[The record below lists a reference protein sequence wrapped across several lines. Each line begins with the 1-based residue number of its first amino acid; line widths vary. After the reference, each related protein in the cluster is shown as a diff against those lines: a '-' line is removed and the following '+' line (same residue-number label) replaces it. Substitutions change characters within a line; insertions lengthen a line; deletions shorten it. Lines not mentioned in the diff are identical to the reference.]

1 MKLPSPPQPAFRSA
15 LHHPRVATVV
25 GRWLAVAVVVC
36 FLTGLFSHFQ
46 QATPGWLHIPTRPAS
61 LYRVTQGLHV
71 LSGTVAIPLLLA
83 KLWTVYPKL
92 FEKPPWPPSRAALA
106 TLLERLS
113 ILVLVSAMALELF
126 IGFLNTLQWYPW
138 PFPFKE
144 THYALAW
151 IIIGALLVHLAVK
164 LPLIRAHWSR
174 TAADRTPYAPLE
186 EQAAEAPKPEPAGL
200 PPAPETDTAGLPA
213 APETE
218 PDTAPAAPEPAHTRD
233 SLPAEVTGLSRR
245 GLFRTVAGAGA
256 LVGIVSVGQSVPAF
270 GPIAVLAPRKP
281 NFGPQSLP
289 INRTAHDAGVVPV
302 GDDWRFTISGPQ
314 QLSWSL
320 AELRSLQQSH
330 SDLPIACVEGW
341 SQGAS
346 WEGVRIRDLL
356 RLAGAPDHSTVRVVS
371 MEKGGFYATSELP
384 PQFAADPLTLLALKL
399 NGSDL
404 DLDHGFPARI
414 IAPNRPG
421 VLQTK
426 WVHRLEVLA

>member
-15 LHHPRVATVV
+15 LHHPRVATVI

-46 QATPGWLHIPTRPAS
+46 QATPDWLHIPARPAS

-113 ILVLVSAMALELF
+113 ILVLVSALALELF

-186 EQAAEAPKPEPAGL
+186 EEAGATPLEEQDTAALPKDAPLEEQPADAPHPEPAL
-200 PPAPETDTAGLPA
+200 PRT
-213 APETE
+213 
-218 PDTAPAAPEPAHTRD
+218 

-256 LVGIVSVGQSVPAF
+256 LVGIASVGQSVPAF

-281 NFGPQSLP
+281 NVGPQSLP
-289 INRTAHDAGVVPV
+289 VNRTAHDAGVVPV

-320 AELRSLQQSH
+320 AELRSLQQSR

-341 SQGAS
+341 SQGAV
-346 WEGVRIRDLL
+346 WEGIRVRDLL

-426 WVHRLEVLA
+426 WVHRLEVIA

>member
-1 MKLPSPPQPAFRSA
+1 MKLPSPPQPTFRSA
-15 LHHPRVATVV
+15 LHHPRVATVI

-46 QATPGWLHIPTRPAS
+46 QATPDWLHIPARPAS

-113 ILVLVSAMALELF
+113 ILVLVSALALELF
-126 IGFLNTLQWYPW
+126 MGFLNTLQWYPW
-138 PFPFKE
+138 PLPFKE

-164 LPLIRAHWSR
+164 LPLIRSHWSR

-186 EQAAEAPKPEPAGL
+186 EEASAAPPEQHDAAAPPMEQGTAAPPEEQPADAPQTEPAL
-200 PPAPETDTAGLPA
+200 ART
-213 APETE
+213 
-218 PDTAPAAPEPAHTRD
+218 
-233 SLPAEVTGLSRR
+233 SLPAEITGLSRR

-281 NFGPQSLP
+281 NVGPQSLP
-289 INRTAHDAGVVPV
+289 VNRTAHDAGVAPV

-320 AELRSLQQSH
+320 AELRSLQQSR

-346 WEGVRIRDLL
+346 WEGIRVRDLL

>member
-15 LHHPRVATVV
+15 LHHPRVATVI

-46 QATPGWLHIPTRPAS
+46 QATPGWLHIPARPAS

-164 LPLIRAHWSR
+164 LPLIRSHWSR
-174 TAADRTPYAPLE
+174 TAADRTPYAPLTE
-186 EQAAEAPKPEPAGL
+186 EDAEASLDKQLSDADAPLAEQPTDADAPKPA
-200 PPAPETDTAGLPA
+200 
-213 APETE
+213 
-218 PDTAPAAPEPAHTRD
+218 PAHTRD
-233 SLPAEVTGLSRR
+233 SLPAEITGLSRR

-256 LVGIVSVGQSVPAF
+256 LVGIASVGQSAPAF

-281 NFGPQSLP
+281 NVGPQSLP
-289 INRTAHDAGVVPV
+289 VNRTAHDAGVVPV
-302 GDDWRFTISGPQ
+302 GADWRFTISGPQ

-320 AELRSLQQSH
+320 AELRSLQQSR

-346 WEGVRIRDLL
+346 WEGIRIRDLL

-384 PQFAADPLTLLALKL
+384 PQFAAGPLTLLALKL
-399 NGSDL
+399 NGSEL

>member
-1 MKLPSPPQPAFRSA
+1 MKLPAPPTEKSFPSP
-15 LHHPRVATVV
+15 LHHPRVATVI
-25 GRWLAVAVVVC
+25 GRWLGIAVTIC

-46 QATPGWLHIPTRPAS
+46 QAPPDWLHIPSRPSS

-71 LSGTVAIPLLLA
+71 LTGTVAVPLLLA

-92 FEKPPWPPSRAALA
+92 FAKLPWPPSRKVLGPALGMA
-106 TLLERLS
+106 LERLS

-151 IIIGALLVHLAVK
+151 IIVGALLVHLAVK
-164 LPLIRAHWSR
+164 LPLILAHWKR
-174 TAADRTPYAPLE
+174 TPADRTPLP
-186 EQAAEAPKPEPAGL
+186 QPADSL
-200 PPAPETDTAGLPA
+200 PPAI
-213 APETE
+213 
-218 PDTAPAAPEPAHTRD
+218 
-233 SLPAEVTGLSRR
+233 TGLSRR

-256 LVGIVSVGQSVPAF
+256 LIGVASVGQSVPAF

-281 NFGPQSLP
+281 DIGPQGLP
-289 INRTAHDAGVVPV
+289 VNRTAHDAGVPMV
-302 GDDWRFTISGPQ
+302 GSDWRFTIEGPQ
-314 QLSWSL
+314 QLTYSL
-320 AELRSLQQSH
+320 EELRALPQSR
-330 SDLPIACVEGW
+330 SALPIACVEGW
-341 SQGAS
+341 SQGAH
-346 WEGVRIRDLL
+346 WEGIRIRDLL
-356 RLAGAPDHSTVRVVS
+356 RLCGAPEASRVRVVS
-371 MEKGGFYATSELP
+371 MEQGGFYATSELP
-384 PQFAADPLTLLALKL
+384 PQFADDPLTLLALRL

-426 WVHRLEVLA
+426 WVHRLEILP